1 MDPISSFSTLW
12 KQVYEADKINVEKSD
27 DGSRCM
33 KVQDNSHYKNIISTL
48 NLEIINFQSI
58 LRSKYRYG
66 ITNQHLKAENHHNSK
81 ARVLH

>member
-33 KVQDNSHYKNIISTL
+33 KVQDNSHYKNDYKY
-48 NLEIINFQSI
+48 LEFGNHKFSI
-58 LRSKYRYG
+58 HS
-66 ITNQHLKAENHHNSK
+66 
-81 ARVLH
+81 